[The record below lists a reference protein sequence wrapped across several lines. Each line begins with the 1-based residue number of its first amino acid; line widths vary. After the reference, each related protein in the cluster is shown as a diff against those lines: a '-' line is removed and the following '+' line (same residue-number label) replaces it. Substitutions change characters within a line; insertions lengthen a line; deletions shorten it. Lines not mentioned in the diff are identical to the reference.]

1 MRLYMVSNEIY
12 KTFKTKL
19 DEQEQ
24 NGQKF
29 YYLGDKKAKP
39 YQPDN
44 VEIGSELLWSCFE
57 YAFSIANE
65 DKQREYRS
73 GGLARR
79 NKLQIF
85 WDAFRGKVAECHA
98 KVFYEHRGCRVRDI
112 DFDIYDRGV
121 WDRYDLIINDKIVS
135 IKSSKHFSQLLM
147 LETEDWKDGK
157 YSGDV
162 YDEDYTPDYF
172 MFIRTRID
180 VPKELERGDNLNK
193 ERLWQVIQRLD
204 ITAEISGLLPFVHFI
219 DQVIKYKYVIRQ
231 NEIFKASLKSRGVRM
246 DADNYYVKISELN
259 WSCTLL

>member
-1 MRLYMVSNEIY
+1 MVSNTIY

-19 DEQEQ
+19 NEQEQ
-24 NGQKF
+24 DGQKF
-29 YYLGDKKAKP
+29 YYLGDNKAKT

-44 VEIGSELLWSCFE
+44 VEIGSELLRSCFE

-73 GGLARR
+73 GGLAKR

-98 KVFYEHRGCRVRDI
+98 KVFYEYRGCRVSDI
-112 DFDIYDRGV
+112 DFNIYDRGV
-121 WDRYDLIINDKIVS
+121 WDQYDLIINDKIVS

-147 LETEDWKDGK
+147 LETKDWINGK

-172 MFIRTRID
+172 MFIRTRIN
-180 VPKELERGDNLNK
+180 VPEELEKGDDLNK
-193 ERLWQVIQRLD
+193 KNLWQVIQKLT
-204 ITAEISGLLPFVHFI
+204 ITAEISGLLPFIHFI
-219 DQVIKYKYVIRQ
+219 DQVIKFKYIIKQ
-231 NEIFKASLKSRGVRM
+231 NDIFKASLNSSGVRM

-259 WSCTLL
+259 WPSTLI